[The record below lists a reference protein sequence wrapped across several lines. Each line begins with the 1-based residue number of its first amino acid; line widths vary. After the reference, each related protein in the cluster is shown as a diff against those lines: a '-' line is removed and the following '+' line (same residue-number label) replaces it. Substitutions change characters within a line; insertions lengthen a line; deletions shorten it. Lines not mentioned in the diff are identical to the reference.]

1 MVWKQR
7 QEEEPVEEQP
17 CWRLLLSS
25 VSAGFGLAPGR
36 RAYWLLALRL
46 LKTNQFMKLK
56 VGSRIIPLLGLLLL
70 FKQLELFNSCN
81 QEQSSVP
88 IVKIHQE
95 YRRC

>member
-46 LKTNQFMKLK
+46 LNTDQFMKLK
-56 VGSRIIPLLGLLLL
+56 VGSRIIHFSVFYCFL
-70 FKQLELFNSCN
+70 NSWSFLTAVIKSN
-81 QEQSSVP
+81 QVCQ
-88 IVKIHQE
+88 
-95 YRRC
+95 